1 MTIRAEIRK
10 RGHFILVDFYQLS
23 RDPVDVTVVKLARKV
38 MQAGERLLV
47 VAADEGLRTRLADA
61 LWQQGGGSFLANG
74 LADAP
79 HAARQPILISDG
91 CEAPND
97 ARMVILA
104 DGQWRDEASAFDRAM
119 LLFDAEAT
127 EAARDLWRTLS
138 ARDDIE
144 NRIFKQTPEG
154 GWREGR

>member
-1 MTIRAEIRK
+1 MTR
-10 RGHFILVDFYQLS
+10 VDFYQLS
-23 RDPVDVTVVKLARKV
+23 RDPVDVTVAKLARKV

-47 VAADEGLRTRLADA
+47 VAADEALRERLSNM
-61 LWQQGGGSFLANG
+61 LWEQGGAAFLANG
-74 LADAP
+74 PADGP
-79 HAARQPILISDG
+79 HAARQPILLSDA
-91 CEAPND
+91 CSAPNE

-104 DGQWRDEASAFDRAM
+104 DGAWREEACRFDRAM

-127 EAARDLWRTLS
+127 DAARGLWRDLA
-138 ARDDIE
+138 ARDDID